1 MADIVMFPQ
10 DGGTDEDDSTS
21 RNDSFLKDEGLDLLA
36 AYRRIND
43 PSVRMS
49 LMQLVKTL
57 AGKAPAGQGRDGGD
71 R

>member
-10 DGGTDEDDSTS
+10 DSGAGETDSTI
-21 RNDSFLKDEGLDLLA
+21 RGDSFLKDEGLELLA
-36 AYRRIND
+36 AYRRITD
-43 PSVRMS
+43 PCVRMS

-57 AGKAPAGQGRDGGD
+57 ASDERDGGK